1 MKMFSVIML
10 LVSIVLAR
18 YYLEMTDRSEKL
30 LTSVKDKQA
39 QILVCDHKILYTFN
53 VQKTQDGSEYI
64 KSGDFLYSPTDCKII
79 E

>member
-1 MKMFSVIML
+1 MGMFSIIMS
-10 LVSIVLAR
+10 LVSIVFAC
-18 YYLEMTDRSEKL
+18 YYLEMTDHAEKL

-64 KSGDFLYSPTDCKII
+64 KSGDFLYSPPTVKS
-79 E
+79 